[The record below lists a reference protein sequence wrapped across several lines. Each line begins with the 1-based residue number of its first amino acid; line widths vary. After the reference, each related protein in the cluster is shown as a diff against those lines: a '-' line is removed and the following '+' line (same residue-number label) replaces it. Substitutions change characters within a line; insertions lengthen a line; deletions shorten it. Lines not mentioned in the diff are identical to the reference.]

1 MKLDNERYKRMF
13 TRYNAALAEACE
25 QIIRDLPTWDSRY
38 ADALEASLPVVAHN
52 AVQDW
57 FDRQESGQPNGGLDT
72 GSQVCGSWD
81 ITGLDA
87 DGQDNGGSLID
98 QIGEAAAA
106 LELAVHAAALCDDGL
121 PDRVK
126 IKLASFLPQIADDLA
141 RLILAGDWSAP
152 AASADGTEQQVL
164 AVLIRLL
171 SDWQDPAGL
180 DPLLARMAAEAVPDE
195 RIAEAL
201 RDYLVALGD
210 IAVEPLIRVLGQL
223 TANGSG
229 LAGSG
234 DYLLIALTD
243 LGKEKRRE
251 PIYQCLKSCFQV
263 MEHRAIGAICLGD
276 YGDGRAV
283 VFLRGWLTKQSV
295 KPDRQVA
302 QEVRSAIQRLGGSV
316 DDLAI

>member
-1 MKLDNERYKRMF
+1 MKLDNERYNRMF
-13 TRYNAALAEACE
+13 TRYNAALAEACD
-25 QIIRDLPTWDSRY
+25 QIIRDLPTRDSRY
-38 ADALEASLPVVAHN
+38 ADALEAGLPVVAHN

-57 FDRQESGQPNGGLDT
+57 FDRPGCSQAVGSRDSAGLD
-72 GSQVCGSWD
+72 G
-81 ITGLDA
+81 
-87 DGQDNGGSLID
+87 DGRDNGGSLID
-98 QIGEAAAA
+98 RISGSAEA
-106 LELAVHAAALCDDGL
+106 LELAVHAAAICDDGL

-126 IKLASFLPQIADDLA
+126 IKLAAFLPQIAGDLA
-141 RLILAGDWSAP
+141 RLVLAGDWSAP
-152 AASADGTEQQVL
+152 AASDDGTEQQVL

-171 SDWQDPAGL
+171 GDWQDPAGL
-180 DPLLARMAAEAVPDE
+180 DPLLARMAGEAVPDE

-210 IAVEPLIRVLGQL
+210 MAVEPLIRVLGQL
-223 TANGSG
+223 SANGGG
-229 LAGSG
+229 LAGPG

-283 VFLRGWLTKQSV
+283 VFLRGWLAKQSV

-316 DDLAI
+316 DDLAV